1 MYRTGYQQYIQ
12 TGVITADPMR
22 LVILC
27 YEEAIRSLNVAKES
41 YVFGDFEAKGNAVQK
56 ALSLLNELGG
66 ALDFERG
73 GEVAKLLDKLYT
85 FMSGHILKADQRRD
99 VRAFSQI
106 VMMLEELKAAWEK
119 ALYGG
124 H

>member
-1 MYRTGYQQYIQ
+1 MYRTGYQHYIQ
-12 TGVITADPMR
+12 TDVITADPRR

-27 YEEAIRSLNVAKES
+27 YEEAIRSLNVARES
-41 YVFGDFEAKGNAVQK
+41 YVSGEFETKGNAIQK
-56 ALSLLNELGG
+56 ALSLLNELRG

-73 GEVAKLLDKLYT
+73 GEVAKHLDKLYN
-85 FMSGHILKADQRRD
+85 FMGGHILKADQRRD
-99 VRAFSQI
+99 VRGFSQI